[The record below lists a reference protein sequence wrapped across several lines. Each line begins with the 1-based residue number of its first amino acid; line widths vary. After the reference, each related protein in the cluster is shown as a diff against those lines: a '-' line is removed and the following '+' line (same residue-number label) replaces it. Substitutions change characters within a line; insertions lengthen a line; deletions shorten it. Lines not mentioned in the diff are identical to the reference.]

1 MSEAKALVRKAAL
14 EWLAEYTT
22 LEINLADP
30 EAAYVS
36 LPARAQLFV
45 EKYTELLTRKT
56 GVASQSIEGLS
67 QTFASADNSAALI
80 WQLANTLLRKDL
92 KSQVTVFPAVRRW

>member
-1 MSEAKALVRKAAL
+1 MSEVKELVRKAAL

-22 LEINLADP
+22 LNIDLSSP
-30 EAAYVS
+30 EAYTS
-36 LPARAQLFV
+36 LPSRAQLFV

-67 QTFASADNSAALI
+67 QSFASTDSSTII
-80 WQLANTLLRKDL
+80 WQLANTLLRGDL

>member
-1 MSEAKALVRKAAL
+1 MSKEIVRKAAL

-22 LEINLADP
+22 LDVKP
-30 EAAYVS
+30 EEEGAYES

-67 QTFASADNSAALI
+67 QTFASADNSTALI
-80 WQLANTLLRKDL
+80 WQLANTLLFKDL
-92 KSQVTVFPAVRRW
+92 KSQVNVFPAVRRW